1 MKKRR
6 AKPGTRGKGRY
17 YRVVVR
23 PKSSF
28 KSFRV
33 QDVGGHGG
41 AERLAGKRANGS
53 WDTQAWL
60 IPKSQAHVSS
70 GTLVGKTAKIKGI
83 LSKLGSKPRRVKADV
98 FRAKPRRNIPESRKP
113 TAAMRRAQRR
123 NIKKAQRARRR
134 KRR

>member
-1 MKKRR
+1 MKKRKSRKHR

-33 QDVGGHGG
+33 QDVGGRGG
-41 AERLAGKRANGS
+41 VERLAGKRANRS

-60 IPKSQAHVSS
+60 IPKSQAHIS
-70 GTLVGKTAKIKGI
+70 GGNLVGKTSKVKGI
-83 LSKLGSKPRRVKADV
+83 LKKLGSKARRVKADV
-98 FRAKPRRNIPESRKP
+98 FRAKPRRK
-113 TAAMRRAQRR
+113 TGRR
-123 NIKKAQRARRR
+123 RRR

>member
-1 MKKRR
+1 MMKKRR

-17 YRVVVR
+17 YRIVIR

-33 QDVGGHGG
+33 QDVGGRGG
-41 AERLAGKRANGS
+41 VERLAGKRRNGS

-70 GTLVGKTAKIKGI
+70 GFLVGNTSKVRGV

-98 FRAKPRRNIPESRKP
+98 FRAKPRRDVPESKKP

-123 NIKKAQRARRR
+123 NIRKAQKARRR
-134 KRR
+134 R